1 VRARRHGNGDQHLR
15 RTADRLRG
23 GPDLASGVGGDAA
36 RGRPERVD
44 LKGEDIRP
52 PRAAVER
59 FPPAGF
65 CGLLSDE
72 LINIEDVRQEDVRD
86 DHERDQTEGNDHTS
100 ESVTGPDCRPYDHRR
115 GQADRKPDC
124 RILHVAKHEVT
135 LAPGTALI
143 QPPPRS
149 P

>member
-1 VRARRHGNGDQHLR
+1 MLLAR
-15 RTADRLRG
+15 
-23 GPDLASGVGGDAA
+23 
-36 RGRPERVD
+36 
-44 LKGEDIRP
+44 
-52 PRAAVER
+52 
-59 FPPAGF
+59 GF

-72 LINIEDVRQEDVRD
+72 LINIEDVRQEEVPD

-100 ESVTGPDCRPYDHRR
+100 ESVTGPDCRPHDHRR

-143 QPPPRS
+143 
-149 P
+149 